1 MRLRPGPLLAALL
14 LTAQVLL
21 IGYARTTEARYFCW
35 APFDMQTDYRL
46 QVTVNDRELTAT
58 EIRARYR
65 RPAVGTDN
73 RSIRNLTD
81 IIEGVELRQPP
92 RERALVMMTY
102 RINGKE
108 ERVWQ
113 YPEQQ

>member
-1 MRLRPGPLLAALL
+1 MLRPGPLVAAALL
-14 LTAQVLL
+14 AAQILL

-46 QVTVNDRELTAT
+46 QVSVQGRELTAA

-65 RPAVGTDN
+65 RPAAGTDN
-73 RSIRNLTD
+73 RSVRNLID
-81 IIEGVELRQPP
+81 IIEGVEQR
-92 RERALVMMTY
+92 RVAGERARVVMQY
-102 RINGKE
+102 RVNGKE

-113 YPEQQ
+113 YPGR

>member
-1 MRLRPGPLLAALL
+1 MPRPGPLIAALL
-14 LTAQVLL
+14 LTAQLLL

-46 QVTVNDRELTAT
+46 RVTVNARELTPA
-58 EIRARYR
+58 EIRTRYR
-65 RPAVGTDN
+65 RPAAGTDN

-81 IIEGVELRQPP
+81 IIEGVERRQA
-92 RERALVMMTY
+92 EGKRARVVMRY

-108 ERVWQ
+108 ERVWE
-113 YPEQQ
+113 YPGRQ

>member
-1 MRLRPGPLLAALL
+1 ML

-46 QVTVNDRELTAT
+46 EVTVEGRELTAA

-65 RPAVGTDN
+65 RPAAGTDN

-81 IIEGVELRQPP
+81 IIEGVEVRQPA
-92 RERALVMMTY
+92 ERRARVVMKY

-108 ERVWQ
+108 EREWQ
-113 YPEQQ
+113 YPRQS